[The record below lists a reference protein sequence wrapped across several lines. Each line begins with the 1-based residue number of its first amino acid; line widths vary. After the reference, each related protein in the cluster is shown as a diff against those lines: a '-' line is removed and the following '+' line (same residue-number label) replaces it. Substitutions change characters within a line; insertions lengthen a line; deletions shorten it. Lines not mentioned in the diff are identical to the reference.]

1 MFRLLK
7 EGLFSECNFLFKMSW
22 YVSVSVHV
30 LMSIIS
36 ASPEIRSLH
45 HGVCSIPLP
54 GNTGNKPSH
63 SLKFSN
69 QGEGHYFPCWKRLLL
84 LSYLTLLVRGGLIQ
98 PPPTKYGIKSGYLG
112 ARTPQT
118 HWLFLNM
125 YEKWYPNVFGVISF
139 QGGPQGTYFFWRPLK
154 KC

>member
-1 MFRLLK
+1 MIMFSWLK
-7 EGLFSECNFLFKMSW
+7 EGLFSECNFLFKNIKMSW

-69 QGEGHYFPCWKRLLL
+69 HGEGHYFPCWKRLLL
-84 LSYLTLLVRGGLIQ
+84 LSYLRHYPTCYSMIVVDDISSIYLYCRHNPTTLQKNLHLNQKRSWINYWQ
-98 PPPTKYGIKSGYLG
+98 PSDWWMI
-112 ARTPQT
+112 
-118 HWLFLNM
+118 
-125 YEKWYPNVFGVISF
+125 
-139 QGGPQGTYFFWRPLK
+139 
-154 KC
+154 